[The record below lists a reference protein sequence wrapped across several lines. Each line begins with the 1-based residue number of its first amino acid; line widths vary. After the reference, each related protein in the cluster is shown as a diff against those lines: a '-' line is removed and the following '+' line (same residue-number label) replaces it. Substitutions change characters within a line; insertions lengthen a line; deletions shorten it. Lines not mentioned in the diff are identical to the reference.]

1 MMGMESEKI
10 KVKMNI
16 KGMDIEIE
24 CLPSQLNDAIKSI
37 LETFGD
43 ITSESPTEFR
53 PLTCKEA
60 VEKLWIEGWFKDS
73 RRLGE
78 VWSELS
84 RRGYN
89 YDRSAISHA
98 LNALVREGKL
108 TRMGRARKYHYIQKI
123 PSKIKQT

>member
-1 MMGMESEKI
+1 MDSEKI
-10 KVKMNI
+10 RVKLNV
-16 KGMDIEIE
+16 KGIDIEIE
-24 CLPSQLNDAIKSI
+24 CLPNQLNDAIKSI

-43 ITSESPTEFR
+43 VSSESTSEFR

-60 VEKLWIEGWFKDS
+60 VEKLWMEGWFENS

-78 VWSELS
+78 VWGELS

-98 LNALVREGKL
+98 LNALVKEGKL
-108 TRMGRARKYHYIQKI
+108 TRMGKARKYHYIQKI
-123 PSKIKQT
+123 PSKIKQA